1 MEDVLDERQ
10 TLSATLESHIS
21 SGPDLSH
28 AQIPTLESLPNE
40 IILDVLRC
48 DDVGGCLSK
57 PPRDLQVPDR
67 DLRLKS
73 LLRYSHICSP
83 FRTIILSLHSLWA
96 AMPSGL
102 SLPVHVIETI
112 AHGSGNLGLT
122 VTIDIGYD
130 VDSKEFFTLINR
142 RRFEKSSVS
151 SDAVLL
157 ALAKIYT
164 YYERWENVDF
174 GVCDRHSAAYIQD
187 MFCHADPSSL
197 RTLKAEGVEGRPG
210 TCFYHKWNMPLLKE
224 LCWKIYEI
232 LPLTT
237 VPNLRICSLHQEEPK
252 FGDIIAYLISTPSLT
267 SLTLELQRD
276 FRPEGPVEHQVAI
289 LPYLEQLDLRFG
301 HSSVETIAC
310 LLAAT
315 LCPGLKHLSF
325 RTYRHPAFLDLA
337 RRMQEGRY
345 PLLNSVTLD
354 IGWTNDQYEERV
366 VYFEED
372 ILYSLPPNIEK
383 IKLKGMADLRSSR
396 RGDNVSPRMQ
406 TLYSHLKELDLNDCS
421 SPEEEGFFANLS
433 VVLSRFGVV
442 LDHFQPAG
450 KWGRT
455 ITEAGK
461 RDAIATLHRAG
472 VLVDLG
478 WILWI
483 AR

>member
-1 MEDVLDERQ
+1 MEGVLDVIK

-21 SGPDLSH
+21 SVQALACIPR
-28 AQIPTLESLPNE
+28 PTLERLPDE
-40 IILDVLRC
+40 IILDVLRL

-57 PPRDLQVPDR
+57 PPRDLLVPDR

-73 LLRYSHICSP
+73 LLRYSHICSR
-83 FRTIILSLHSLWA
+83 FRAIILSLHSLWYT
-96 AMPSGL
+96 MTLSL
-102 SLPVHVIETI
+102 SLPVYVIETI
-112 AHGSGNLGLT
+112 ARGGGNLGLT
-122 VTIDIGYD
+122 VSIDIGYD
-130 VDSKEFFTLINR
+130 PDSKQFCTFTVIRGRSDKKLP
-142 RRFEKSSVS
+142 VS
-151 SDAVLL
+151 SEAVLS
-157 ALAKIYT
+157 ALTKIYA
-164 YYERWENVDF
+164 YYERWENVEL
-174 GVCDRHSAAYIQD
+174 GVRDMHSAEYIQD
-187 MFCHADPSSL
+187 KFCHADPISL
-197 RTLKAEGVEGRPG
+197 RTLKAEGIGGRPG
-210 TCFYHKWNMPLLKE
+210 TCLYYEWTMPHLEE

-232 LPLTT
+232 LPLAT

-252 FGDIIAYLISTPSLT
+252 LGDIIAFLISTPSLT

-337 RRMQEGRY
+337 RRIQEGRY

-372 ILYSLPPNIEK
+372 ILRSLPSTIEK

-396 RGDNVSPRMQ
+396 RADNVPPRTQ
-406 TLYSHLKELDLNDCS
+406 ALYSHLKELDLNECS

-433 VVLSRFGVV
+433 DVLGRLGVV

-461 RDAIATLHRAG
+461 RDAIATLQRAG
-472 VLVDLG
+472 VLVVPG
-478 WILWI
+478 S
-483 AR
+483 AA